1 MTSEQVKAELMSKFN
16 AEHAWELGYGYAVRG
31 IHNMPCGTWLTKFVS
46 DFKAG
51 YKAALDDGRW
61 NTYE

>member
-1 MTSEQVKAELMSKFN
+1 MSKFN